1 MSIAERFLSLCR
13 YQVID
18 KTVATKLPDP
28 ASVTDHLTPDGKHR
42 QKKRRR
48 TVDPNQSWSYDQD
61 HANELLPAPQP
72 TMVVEKVKKYWWEEK
87 D

>member
-1 MSIAERFLSLCR
+1 MSMAERFLSLCR
-13 YQVID
+13 CQVTD

-28 ASVTDHLTPDGKHR
+28 ASVTDHLTPDGKHK

-48 TVDPNQSWSYDQD
+48 TVNPNQSWSFDQV
-61 HANELLPAPQP
+61 HANDLLPRPQSTP
-72 TMVVEKVKKYWWEEK
+72 VVEKVKKYWWEEK